1 MNQQRRRMLP
11 YVVEFVRFS
20 TGFVV
25 IIAVALLTLSFAN
38 GSF

>member
-1 MNQQRRRMLP
+1 MLP

-25 IIAVALLTLSFAN
+25 IIAVALLTLRYTDMILFYM
-38 GSF
+38 GL